1 VTMENKINEIIQWMK
16 SSVEEAGAEGVV
28 LGLSGGIDSAVLAA
42 IAKRAFGDN
51 VLGVIMPIESDPKDE
66 EDARLVAQK
75 INLEVTKVDLTK
87 TYRELITAS
96 FDSKHK
102 MAKAN
107 IKPRLRMTTLYYY
120 GQSLNYLVAGGTNLS
135 EFYIGYFTK
144 HGDSGT
150 DLMPLAS
157 FVKEDIYEMGRIL
170 GLPEEIVNKAPAAGL
185 YKGQTDEDEM
195 GFTYDELDKTILY
208 GNEGPNYDKIQRM
221 HRVTSHKRH
230 YAKMFNMEMQ
240 Q

>member
-1 VTMENKINEIIQWMK
+1 MEKKINDIVQWMIE
-16 SSVEEAGAEGVV
+16 SVEEAGAKGIV

-51 VLGVIMPIESDPKDE
+51 VLGVIMPIESDPEDE
-66 EDARLVAQK
+66 ADARLVAER
-75 INLEVTKVDLTK
+75 IGLEVTKVDLTK
-87 TYRELITAS
+87 TYQEFVKAS
-96 FDSKHK
+96 FDSDHK
-102 MAKAN
+102 LAKAN

-157 FVKEDIYEMGRIL
+157 FVKEDIFEMGRIL
-170 GLPEEIVNKAPAAGL
+170 ELPEKIVSKAPAAGL
-185 YKGQTDEDEM
+185 YKGQTDENEM

-208 GNEGPNYDKIQRM
+208 GNQGPNYDKIQRM
-221 HRVTSHKRH
+221 HRVTSHKRR
-230 YAKMFNMEMQ
+230 YAKMYNMELEE
-240 Q
+240 